1 MAEGSGEKGTL
12 AIKKVKLWQPGKAYL
27 YTAKV
32 TFKEDRYEETFGVR
46 TVEVKG
52 DQFLINGRPFYFKG
66 CGKHEDSENHGRGL
80 DEVLNVKDISL
91 MK

>member
-1 MAEGSGEKGTL
+1 M
-12 AIKKVKLWQPGKAYL
+12 IKKVKLWQPGKAYL

-52 DQFLINGRPFYFKG
+52 DQFLINGRPF
-66 CGKHEDSENHGRGL
+66 
-80 DEVLNVKDISL
+80 ISKAAASMRTARITDGDW
-91 MK
+91 MKC